1 MMRKPVRLRDFI
13 EDREGRLYA
22 VSAYDNNEK
31 IGCLLR
37 YIPDP
42 AGERRRTEGRRYRK
56 LDFDE
61 AYAYISREK
70 PEYADLIQRVP
81 YEHVGRVLKP
91 EEEMAAIVKR
101 SPLVARLEEVLGL
114 PPGSYG
120 CTGSYLCG
128 LETGESDI
136 DLVVYGRTFFAAQKI
151 LRREIA
157 RGNISPVSDEVWET
171 IYRKRRPE
179 LSRDEFLIHER
190 RKDNRGEI
198 GGVYFD
204 LLFTRP
210 YDALDPSP
218 VRKGPECGKMTI
230 EATVTDASLSF
241 DSPARYL
248 VDHGEIRRV
257 LSFSHTYTGQALAGE
272 LIQARGVCEEH
283 SGERWLI
290 VGTTREARGEYI
302 RSLSLL
308 ERST

>member
-1 MMRKPVRLRDFI
+1 MMKKPVRLRDFI

-22 VSAYDNNEK
+22 VSAYDNTEK

-37 YIPDP
+37 YVPDP
-42 AGERRRTEGRRYRK
+42 AGERRRKEGIRYRK

-61 AYAYISREK
+61 AYTYVSREK
-70 PEYADLIQRVP
+70 PEYMDLIQRVP
-81 YEHVGRVLKP
+81 LTDIAKVLKP
-91 EEEMAAIVKR
+91 EEEMGAIVRR
-101 SPLVARLEEVLGL
+101 SPLVARLAGVLCL
-114 PPGSYG
+114 PEGSNG

-151 LRREIA
+151 LRRGIA
-157 RGNISPVSDEVWET
+157 HGMISQVSDEVWET

-179 LSRDEFLIHER
+179 LSRDEFLLHEI

-204 LLFTRP
+204 LLYTRP

-218 VRKGPECGKMTI
+218 ARKGPVCGKMTI
-230 EATVTDASLSF
+230 EATVTDSSLSF

-248 VDHGEIRRV
+248 VDHDEIQRV
-257 LSFSHTYTGQALAGE
+257 LSFSHTYTGQARKGE
-272 LIQARGVCEEH
+272 LIHARGICEEH
-283 SGERWLI
+283 GGERWLI
-290 VGTTREARGEYI
+290 VGTTREARGEFI

-308 ERST
+308 EKST